1 MNNIRAIRTEEDYE
15 AALARIEELFDAEES
30 TSEEE
35 ELNILVDLVT
45 VYEDLNYPIGPPE
58 PIAAIEFRMEQAG
71 LTARDLVPFI
81 GSRAKVSE
89 VLSGKRGITMPM
101 ARALHQHL
109 GIPAEALLQES
120 GSSPDS
126 SLEGLDP
133 RRFPLKAMAK
143 AKWIANVPNIME
155 QAEGIVADLVRRAGG
170 PQAAHALYRKN
181 DDRRI
186 NAKTDEYSLKA
197 WCLQVMA
204 KAREHAPDSDYE
216 PGTVTPDLLREVAKL
231 STSKDGPRRAKAI
244 LAERGISLEHLRHL
258 PKTHLDGAAL
268 RLTDGRPVIG
278 LTIRYDRIDNFWF
291 TLLHELAHVGL
302 HMDGDNDGTG
312 FIDDHSLR
320 NVEAPASDSLER
332 DADLWAQ
339 DALIPPELWRQS
351 LIKFDPSPMS
361 VIELAVQAGV
371 HPAVVA
377 GRVRREMGNYRL
389 LSQFVGS
396 GEVRR
401 QFEGNQ

>member
-1 MNNIRAIRTEEDYE
+1 MNQIKTIRTEEDYE
-15 AALARIEELFDAEES
+15 AALARIEELFDSKEG

-35 ELNILVDLVT
+35 ELNVLVDLAT
-45 VYEDLNYPIGPPE
+45 VYEDLNYSIGPPD
-58 PIAAIEFRMEQAG
+58 PVAAIEFRMEQAG
-71 LTARDLVPFI
+71 LTPRDLVPFI

-89 VLSGKRGITMPM
+89 VLSGKRRITMPM
-101 ARALHQHL
+101 ARALHRHL
-109 GIPAEALLQES
+109 GIPAEALLQEPE
-120 GSSPDS
+120 SSPRS

-133 RRFPLKAMAK
+133 LRFPLKAMAK
-143 AKWIANVPNIME
+143 AKWIPNVPNIMD
-155 QAEGIVADLVRRAGG
+155 QAGEIVADLVRRAGG
-170 PQAAHALYRKN
+170 PQAANALYRKN

-186 NAKTDEYSLKA
+186 NAKTDEYNLKA

-204 KAREHAPDSDYE
+204 KAREHMPDSDYE
-216 PGTVTPDLLREVAKL
+216 PGTVNPDLIREVAQL
-231 STSKDGPRRAKAI
+231 STSMDGPRRAKSL

-302 HMDGDNDGTG
+302 HMDGDNEGAG

-320 NVEAPASDSLER
+320 NIETPKGDSMER
-332 DADLWAQ
+332 DADRWAQ
-339 DALIPPELWRQS
+339 DALILPVLWKQS
-351 LIKFDPSPMS
+351 LVRFDPSPMS
-361 VIELAVQAGV
+361 VIELAAEARV

-396 GEVRR
+396 GEVRK
-401 QFEGNQ
+401 QFT